1 MALESSFSAAAAA
14 AVQGEEDEHST
25 DADLHG
31 DFGKT

>member
-1 MALESSFSAAAAA
+1 MALESSFSAAAA